1 MTVFEAIKANP
12 IFASIPNDTIEAT
25 FLNRGYDSSE
35 EYLGTDEQKKEVA
48 LVSADLYVQMALQP
62 SWKEGQLSV
71 TYDNDLLISR
81 AIAIYGK
88 YDDPAGDGLG
98 DRDVSPTISDASD
111 YA

>member
-12 IFASIPNDTIEAT
+12 IFSNIPASNIEAT
-25 FLNRGYDSSE
+25 LISRGYDGSE
-35 EYLGTDEQKKEVA
+35 EYSGTDEQKKEVA
-48 LVSADLYVQMALQP
+48 LVSADLYVQMSLQP

-71 TYDNDLLISR
+71 TYNYDALINR
-81 AIAIYGK
+81 ALAIYTK
-88 YDDPAGDGLG
+88 YDDPAGLGLG